1 MAGRIYET
9 VVKLRA
15 ILGPDFRAATG
26 AASGELDKVTKKVE
40 RLKKTEESVGNLSAL
55 NKALEETRAKH
66 AAAAA
71 AALKLAKEQLGA
83 GKRTAEEAEALKKAN
98 AAAKAAERDMLRV
111 EKASKKTAEALKKA
125 GIETHDLAGEQHKLQ
140 AELAA
145 TERRMEKMKRVGDLR
160 ERLLG
165 KGGGDKTPLA
175 QRFRGQ
181 VGSLVGDAVKVGAAG
196 LAAGFGLLELVKRA
210 AEAGD
215 SIDDTAKRLNIG
227 GEALQSLRLQAKL
240 GGAEMGDM
248 DAAIGKLSVN
258 LGKVLSA
265 QKKAGR
271 GGGGGGGF
279 GPIEGLT
286 QLTGFGGGGGGG
298 ESADKQDPFRKIG
311 LSVKELASLK
321 PDEQIERIADGMAKL
336 KTHEERAAAAAAIF
350 GKVAVKILPVLE
362 SGGAELRK
370 FRQEG
375 VRTGQFMSVDAI
387 KAAGDLQDSL
397 DALKSKGV
405 NILANA
411 LSGKLLPAVNDA
423 VGKIGKWLVDNQDKI
438 KRWADTT
445 ATWITTKAIPAIKD
459 AGKWFVDTG
468 GKVMAL
474 VDRAAQLAGGFGNLA
489 IAVGALRAAPLV
501 KTSAEIVLALGKMA
515 LAVTGYG
522 DAIAAA
528 KVKQDAFAA
537 GVGGAALTAAAAVG
551 YSFYNVYR
559 TGQDNIDQLEEMKN
573 VANRRY
579 LQRQAP
585 PAAAAGEEPSSGRRI
600 TRGPALVAQVGGGG
614 GTTFAPGAIQVT
626 VQGGDLGKPGDRQ
639 RAAEDFGK
647 RVAREV
653 EKREAERRRVNFREA
668 TP

>member
-1 MAGRIYET
+1 MAGRIFET
-9 VVKLRA
+9 AIKLQA
-15 ILGPDFRAATG
+15 ILGPGFRAVTG
-26 AASGELDKVTKKVE
+26 AAAGELDKVTKKVE

-71 AALKLAKEQLGA
+71 AALKMAKEQLAA
-83 GKRTAEEAEALKKAN
+83 GKRTAEEAEALKNAN

-125 GIETHDLAGEQHKLQ
+125 GIETHDLAGEQQKLQ

-145 TERRMEKMKRVGDLR
+145 TERRMDKMKRAGELR
-160 ERLLG
+160 ERLFG
-165 KGGGDKTPLA
+165 KGGGDKTPLV
-175 QRFRGQ
+175 QKFRGQ
-181 VGSLVGDAVKVGAAG
+181 VGSLVGDAARVGAAG
-196 LAAGFGLLELVKRA
+196 IAAGFGLLELVKRA

-240 GGAEMGDM
+240 GGAEVGDM
-248 DAAIGKLSVN
+248 DNAIGKLSVN

-265 QKKAGR
+265 QKK
-271 GGGGGGGF
+271 GGGGSGGGGF

-286 QLTGFGGGGGGG
+286 QLTGFSGGAGGG
-298 ESADKQDPFRKIG
+298 ESAAKQDPFRKIG
-311 LSVKELASLK
+311 LNVKELAALK
-321 PDEQIERIADGMAKL
+321 PDEQIEQIANGMAKL
-336 KTHEERAAAAAAIF
+336 KTHEERAAAGAAIF
-350 GKVAVKILPVLE
+350 GKGAIKILPVLE
-362 SGGAELRK
+362 QGGAALRK
-370 FRQEG
+370 YREEG

-423 VGKIGKWLVDNQDKI
+423 VGKISKWLADNQDKI

-445 ATWITTKAIPAIKD
+445 ALWLTTKAIPAIKD
-459 AGKWFVDTG
+459 AGRWFVDTG
-468 GKVMAL
+468 GKIVEM
-474 VDRAAQLAGGFGNLA
+474 VDKAAKLTGGFGNLA
-489 IAVGALRAAPLV
+489 IALAAVRAAPLV
-501 KTSAEIVLALGKMA
+501 ATSLQIVGVLGKMA

-522 DAIAAA
+522 DAVAAA

-537 GVGGAALTAAAAVG
+537 GIGGAALTAAAAVG

-559 TGQDNIDQLEEMKN
+559 TGQDNIDNLEKLRDES
-573 VANRRY
+573 NRRF
-579 LQRQAP
+579 LEKQNQ
-585 PAAAAGEEPSSGRRI
+585 PAAPEEPSSGRRVV
-600 TRGPALVAQVGGGG
+600 RGPALLAQVGAGGNH
-614 GTTFAPGAIQVT
+614 FAPGAIQVT
-626 VQGGDLGKPGDRQ
+626 IQGGDLGNAADRKKNASELGRQ
-639 RAAEDFGK
+639 LAEELHK
-647 RVAREV
+647 H
-653 EKREAERRRVNFREA
+653 ERSKRRVEFREA
-668 TP
+668 TE